1 MTGQSDRKYNKNR
14 LNVDNN
20 DAAGEGLHVKRIC
33 LLLAVMLAVMSP
45 AMAETTWYGT
55 MMVDHC
61 DEWVSLRDGPGT
73 GCDRIAKVPL
83 YAIVTDAEHD
93 EFCGDFIYCNYDG
106 QYGYILAKY
115 LEPWADPEPEASA
128 HFASDQGFSFD
139 YDASVL
145 AVDADGSEGGQ
156 SLMLRP
162 AESDDAAYLEIMT
175 AESVGML
182 PSRFLALNAP
192 ADVTYEAG
200 ETADGSPVHWFQA
213 LDEDDPDVIR
223 VCYAVDG
230 PDEGLVALGACP
242 FVGGGNWVAQFTAAV
257 FSITFGA
264 PAPLRIDWAEATP
277 NATVVDED
285 GEYVTIMA
293 DEPVSDVALLSLEFR
308 GGEPPFDAMDLFE
321 RDGIG
326 PDDPLVVKIAF
337 PGDIPSYG
345 VRYTDARGQ
354 ARRCAI
360 ELSGYD
366 GSLLLVDF

>member
-1 MTGQSDRKYNKNR
+1 M
-14 LNVDNN
+14 
-20 DAAGEGLHVKRIC
+20 GEGEHMKRIC
-33 LLLAVMLAVMSP
+33 LLLAVMLAAMAP

-73 GCDRIAKVPL
+73 GCGRLAKVPL
-83 YAIVTDAEHD
+83 YAIVTDARRD

-106 QYGYILAKY
+106 LYGYILAKY

-128 HFASDQGFSFD
+128 RFVSDQGFSFD
-139 YDASVL
+139 YDASAL
-145 AVDADGSEGGQ
+145 AVDADGAEGGP

-162 AESDDAAYLEIMT
+162 ADSDDAAYLEIMT

-192 ADVTYEAG
+192 ADVTCEAG

-213 LDEDDPDVIR
+213 LDSDDPDVIR
-223 VCYAVDG
+223 VYYAVDG
-230 PDEGLVALGACP
+230 PDEGLVAAGVCP
-242 FVGGGNWVAQFTAAV
+242 FVGGGNWIAQFTAAV
-257 FSITFGA
+257 FSITFGK

-293 DEPVSDVALLSLEFR
+293 DEPVTDVALLALELS
-308 GGEPPFDAMDLFE
+308 GGDALFDATEILGRE
-321 RDGIG
+321 GIG

-345 VRYTDARGQ
+345 LRCTDADGQ
-354 ARRCAI
+354 VRRYAI

>member
-1 MTGQSDRKYNKNR
+1 M
-14 LNVDNN
+14 
-20 DAAGEGLHVKRIC
+20 KRIC
-33 LLLAVMLAVMSP
+33 LLLAALQAVMAS
-45 AMAETTWYGT
+45 AVAETTWYGT
-55 MMVDHC
+55 MMGDHC

-73 GCDRIAKVPL
+73 GCDRLAKVPL

-93 EFCGDFIYCNYDG
+93 DFCGDFIYCNYDG

-115 LEPWADPEPEASA
+115 LEPWADPEPEVSA
-128 HFASDQGFSFD
+128 RFTSGLGFSFD

-145 AVDADGSEGGQ
+145 EVDADGAEDGQ

-162 AESDDAAYLEIMT
+162 ADSDDAAYLEIMT

-192 ADVTYEAG
+192 ADVTCEAG

-213 LDEDDPDVIR
+213 LDSDDPDVIR
-223 VCYAVDG
+223 VYYAVDG

-242 FVGGGNWVAQFTAAV
+242 FVGGGNWVAQFTAAM
-257 FSITFGA
+257 FSVTFEE

-277 NATVVDED
+277 NAVVVDGD

-293 DEPVSDVALLSLEFR
+293 DAPVSDVALLSLEFT
-308 GGEPPFDAMDLFE
+308 GGETPFDATTILE
-321 RDGIG
+321 RGDIG

-345 VRYTDARGQ
+345 ISYTDAQGQ
-354 ARRCAI
+354 TRRCAI
-360 ELSGYD
+360 EMSGYD